1 MQMKRVCIFCGSS
14 AGRSVEYAGLARD
27 CGRILAARRLTLVY
41 GGGNVG
47 LMGILAD
54 SALQAGAEVIGVIPR
69 KLVDREL
76 AHHGVTSLVRV
87 GSMHERKQKMAELS
101 DAAIALP
108 GGIGTMDELFEIYTW
123 LQLRFHDKPVGLL
136 NACGFYDLLL
146 QFLDHMVQERFLRP
160 ENRELLLVDA
170 DFAKLLDRMASFC
183 PRPVPRL
190 KTKAPTP

>member
-1 MQMKRVCIFCGSS
+1 MKRICIFCGSS
-14 AGRSVEYAGLARD
+14 SGVSQKYAQLARL
-27 CGRILAARRLTLVY
+27 CGRVLADRGLTLVY

-54 SALQAGAEVIGVIPR
+54 AALQAGGEVIGVIPN

-76 AHHGVTSLVRV
+76 AHHGVTSLIRV

-101 DAAIALP
+101 DGSIALP

-123 LQLRFHDKPVGLL
+123 LQLRFHHKPVGIL
-136 NACGFYDLLL
+136 NADGFYDLLL
-146 QFLDHMVQERFLRP
+146 QFLDHMVQEHFLKLQ
-160 ENRELLLVDA
+160 NRELLLVDA
-170 DFAKLLDRMASFC
+170 DFERLLEQMASFQ

-190 KTKAPTP
+190 KRKVPPV